1 MSDEKAVP
9 TLIHR
14 IEDFPIPPET
24 LDLLTA
30 TPDQLFHFGLPP
42 RPALREEPELYAV
55 WRSFFVPRPIFV
67 PAEVKEIIDV
77 FAPLVRQTPSGA
89 AIFITG
95 ETRYET
101 SRNWCGA
108 YIEAN
113 DNKVLVQVSGR
124 WAVARPSPPLGA
136 PPPQDQPVVYACS
149 TWVGLD
155 GQRRYLDSSLPQIG
169 TWQSVT
175 VPPNGATTVD
185 TYAWVQWWAK
195 DSPVDGQSIAPLQI
209 LSVPV
214 RPFDQVVCMVRVWEP
229 SVAAVYVKNLRT
241 NLLAHFRIRAPTV
254 ILKGG
259 HPHRYTISGA
269 TAEWIMERPTHL
281 GTEEPYDLAD
291 FGSVELLHCHGVEAD
306 PTLQG
311 WPWVVGTP
319 QVLRGARFI
328 RMYDTPGNRTVFISM
343 PQRTGDASVRVTYG
357 GFPG

>member
-1 MSDEKAVP
+1 MSDDVG
-9 TLIHR
+9 TLLDR
-14 IEDFPIPPET
+14 IEDFPIPPER
-24 LDLLTA
+24 LDLSTA
-30 TPDQLFHFGLPP
+30 TPEQLFHFGLPP
-42 RPALREEPELYAV
+42 RPSVREAAELYAV
-55 WRSFFVPRPIFV
+55 WRSFFVPRPVFV
-67 PAEVKEIIDV
+67 PAEVSEIIEV
-77 FAPLVRQTPSGA
+77 FSPLVRQSPGGP
-89 AIFITG
+89 AIFVAPG
-95 ETRYET
+95 SRYET

-113 DNKVLVQVSGR
+113 DNKSLLQVSGR
-124 WAVARPSPPLGA
+124 WTVPRPSPPLGA
-136 PPPQDQPVVYACS
+136 EPPQDEPVVYACS

-175 VPPNGATTVD
+175 VAPNGITATD

-195 DSPVDGQSIAPLQI
+195 DSPIDGQSIAPLRI

-214 RPFDQVVCMVRVWEP
+214 QPGEQVVCMVRVWGP

-241 NLLAHFRIRAPTV
+241 NLLAHFRIRAPAV
-254 ILKGG
+254 MLDGG

-281 GTEEPYDLAD
+281 GSETPFDLAD
-291 FGSVELLHCHGVEAD
+291 YGAVELLHCQGVEAD

-311 WPWVVGTP
+311 WPWVVGTA
-319 QVLRGARFI
+319 QLLRGARFI
-328 RMYDTPGNRTVFISM
+328 RMYDTPGNRVAFISM
-343 PQRTGDASVRVTYG
+343 PQRIGDTSVRVTYG